1 MATRCNIIIKG
12 KSCGKN
18 VKTML
23 YRHWDGYP
31 TCTGVELMDL
41 LNKQTSDCIY
51 FDGFINSMIKEGNTY
66 EYSSTI
72 HGDIEYLYTI
82 DLTKRK
88 IYVQTV
94 GYDWEKSE
102 QILHKKQALEK
113 ALKSF

>member
-31 TCTGVELMDL
+31 ICTGVELMDL

-66 EYSSTI
+66 
-72 HGDIEYLYTI
+72 
-82 DLTKRK
+82 
-88 IYVQTV
+88 
-94 GYDWEKSE
+94 
-102 QILHKKQALEK
+102 
-113 ALKSF
+113 

>member
-1 MATRCNIIIKG
+1 MATRCNIIVKG
-12 KSCGKN
+12 KSCEKN
-18 VKTML
+18 VKAL
-23 YRHWDGYP
+23 IYRHWDGYP
-31 TCTGVELMDL
+31 SCTGVELQDL
-41 LNKQTSDCIY
+41 LNKQCADYIY
-51 FDGFINSMIKEGNTY
+51 FDGFVNSMIKEGDTY

-102 QILHKKQALEK
+102 QIFGKKQELEK

>member
-31 TCTGVELMDL
+31 TCTGVELMEL

-94 GYDWEKSE
+94 GYDWEKSV
-102 QILHKKQALEK
+102 QIFGKKQALEK

>member
-18 VKTML
+18 VKVII

-31 TCTGVELMDL
+31 SCTGKELQDL
-41 LNKQTSDCIY
+41 LNKQSADYIY
-51 FDGFINSMIKEGNTY
+51 FDGFVNSMIKEGNTY

-102 QILHKKQALEK
+102 QIFHKKQTLEK